1 MLAGALRLAGC
12 GLSRK
17 LIKLNFTYPQPELP
31 PMMNVTIANFDAEVV
46 AASMTV
52 PVLVDFWAPWCGPCK
67 VIGPLLE
74 KLETAYAGRFKLVK
88 IDSDQEQ
95 ELSQAFGVRSIPTC
109 VLMFQGKPV
118 DGFMGALPEG
128 EIKAFLDKHLPAG
141 DVLEAEVTAETVSD
155 APDENDP
162 DAIREALQ
170 QAVLKNPDDEEARFN
185 YVKRLLQ
192 EGRTDDAKVAFAPVI
207 AKTSLVRRFDSL
219 QRWMNAIDFVA
230 DRADLTGTTTGFDAK
245 IAANKRDFDARFGKA
260 QSLIAAQ
267 DWTGAM
273 DELLEI
279 LMRDKSWADDLARK
293 TYIAIL
299 DIIEPPRVKVA
310 DGQIPPVDPVVA
322 SYRRRLSS
330 VVLS

>member
-1 MLAGALRLAGC
+1 M
-12 GLSRK
+12 
-17 LIKLNFTYPQPELP
+17 I
-31 PMMNVTIANFDAEVV
+31 NVTVENFDAEVV
-46 AASMTV
+46 AASMQI

-67 VIGPLLE
+67 VVGPLLE

-109 VLMFQGKPV
+109 VLMSGGKPV

-128 EIKAFLDKHLPAG
+128 EIKAFLDKHLAAG
-141 DVLEAEVTAETVSD
+141 EVLEAEVTGETVSD
-155 APDENDP
+155 APAENDP

-170 QAVLKNPDDEEARFN
+170 QAVLKSPDDEEARFN
-185 YVKRLLQ
+185 YVKLLLQ
-192 EGRTDDAKVAFAPVI
+192 EGRTDEARVAFAPV
-207 AKTSLVRRFDSL
+207 APKTTLVRRFDAL
-219 QRWMNAIDFVA
+219 QRWLNAIDFVS
-230 DRADLTGTTTGFDAK
+230 DRADLTGAGAGFDTK
-245 IAANKRDFDARFGKA
+245 IGANKRDFDARFGKA
-260 QSLIAAQ
+260 QTLMAAQ
-267 DWTGAM
+267 HWTAAM

-279 LMRDKSWADDLARK
+279 LMRDKTWADDLARK

-310 DGQIPPVDPVVA
+310 DGQIPPVDPTVA
-322 SYRRRLSS
+322 TYRRRLSS

>member
-1 MLAGALRLAGC
+1 
-12 GLSRK
+12 
-17 LIKLNFTYPQPELP
+17 
-31 PMMNVTIANFDAEVV
+31 MMNVTAENFDVEVINS
-46 AASMTV
+46 SMQT
-52 PVLVDFWAPWCGPCK
+52 PVLIDFWAPWCGPCK

-74 KLETAYAGRFKLVK
+74 KLETSYGGRFKLVK

-95 ELSQAFGVRSIPTC
+95 ELSQAFGIRSIPTC

-128 EIKAFLDKHLPAG
+128 QIKEFLEKHLPKG
-141 DVLEAEVTAETVSD
+141 DVLEAEVTNVEVGD
-155 APDENDP
+155 APDANDP
-162 DAIREALQ
+162 QAIRETLQ
-170 QAVLKNPDDEEARFN
+170 QAVLQNPDDEDARFD
-185 YVKRLLQ
+185 YVKLLLTHGQ
-192 EGRTDDAKVAFAPVI
+192 TDDAKVAFAPVI
-207 AKTSLVRRFDSL
+207 AKTGLVRRFDSL
-219 QRWMNAIDFVA
+219 QRWMNAMDFA
-230 DRADLTGTTTGFDAK
+230 AERAELAAAESDFDTK

-260 QSLIAAQ
+260 QTLMAAQ

-279 LMRDKSWADDLARK
+279 LMRDKAWADQLARK

-299 DIIEPPRVKVA
+299 DIIEPPKVKVA
-310 DGQIPPVDPVVA
+310 DGQIPPADPVVA